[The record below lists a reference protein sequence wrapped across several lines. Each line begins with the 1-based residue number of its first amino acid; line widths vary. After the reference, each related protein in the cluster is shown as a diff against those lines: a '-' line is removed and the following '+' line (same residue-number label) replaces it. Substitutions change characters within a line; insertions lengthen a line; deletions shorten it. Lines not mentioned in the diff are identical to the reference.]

1 MPKACDLKRNA
12 LVLLNAVPHI
22 LESLSVSTPSAR
34 GASSIYRFRF
44 RNLVTKAK
52 LDQTCKGEDAFEGAH
67 VDKSEVQF
75 LYSQA
80 DEFAFMD
87 LESYD
92 QFTLQRDD
100 LGDQVNYLIEDMEE
114 IRVLRSDGRVLCIE
128 VPDTVVMQ
136 VVECSPSIKGASA
149 TSRTKPATLA
159 TGLVVQVPEYLS
171 PDEQIK
177 VDTRT
182 GKFLSRA

>member
-1 MPKACDLKRNA
+1 MINA
-12 LVLLNAVPHI
+12 TPHL
-22 LESLSVSTPSAR
+22 LESLSITTPSAR

-44 RNLVTKAK
+44 RNLVTKSK
-52 LDQTCKGEDAFEGAH
+52 VDQTCKGDDAFDGAQ
-67 VDKSEVQF
+67 VEKSEVQF
-75 LYSQA
+75 LYSQG

-92 QFTLQRDD
+92 QFTLQRAE
-100 LGDQVNYLIEDMEE
+100 LGNQADYLVEDMED

-136 VVECSPSIKGASA
+136 IVECDPSIKGASA
-149 TSRTKPATLA
+149 TARSKPATVS

-171 PDEQIK
+171 PGEQIK

-182 GKFLSRA
+182 AKFLSRA